1 MHIINYTDVS
11 IITPIFNSAEFLEQT
26 IQSVISQT
34 YQNWE
39 LIMVD
44 DCSQDDS
51 LLIAK
56 QYAEKDKRI
65 KVIKL
70 DKNSGAAVARN
81 TAIAEANGRYIAF
94 LDSDDLWLSKKL
106 ELQIKFMLSNDIA
119 FSYTAYEKM
128 NENGEVFELMGIPE
142 QINYTQLLKTCVIGC
157 LTVVYDVDRL
167 GKIYMPIN
175 TKREDFATWLHIL
188 KKVDYAYGLT
198 QPLAKYRVYSN
209 QTSGKKVNM
218 AKENWRLYRDLEKL
232 SLLQAVYYF
241 THYAIRGILR
251 TKYPKVARILG
262 VLD

>member
-1 MHIINYTDVS
+1 MTVS
-11 IITPIFNSAEFLEQT
+11 IITPLYNCADFLEQT

-106 ELQIKFMLSNDIA
+106 ELQIKFMLSKDIA

-209 QTSGKKVNM
+209 QTSSKKVNM
-218 AKENWRLYRDLEKL
+218 AIENWRLYRGVEKL
-232 SLLQAVYYF
+232 TLPQAVYYF
-241 THYAIRGILR
+241 AHYAIRGILR

-262 VLD
+262 VLE

>member
-1 MHIINYTDVS
+1 MNPVIS
-11 IITPIFNSAEFLEQT
+11 IIMPVFNSSTT
-26 IQSVISQT
+26 IANSVESVLAQT
-34 YQNWE
+34 YKKFE
-39 LIMVD
+39 LIIVD

-106 ELQIKFMLSNDIA
+106 ELQIKFMLSKDIA
-119 FSYTAYEKM
+119 FSYTAYEKI

-142 QINYTQLLKTCVIGC
+142 QVNYTQLLKTCVIGC